1 MGTCLSQTSHRHAL
15 HELRVRCTSHAR
27 WSPPPLLY
35 PAQGSIHV
43 TFTLL
48 PTNFGAQNSW
58 QHFLISCNVPHTAL
72 PCAER
77 APSLV
82 HMPCAGAPT
91 PALAPG
97 ARVRTKT
104 LLVVKLVLTMSLSGF
119 LWIFLAHAGVIP
131 RRNTRNNCFDRSPD
145 CFDRELAR
153 SQDKHCNIFG
163 YILVYP
169 YT

>member
-1 MGTCLSQTSHRHAL
+1 MRYTNCGAAAHPVHGCPHPHSCT
-15 HELRVRCTSHAR
+15 RCRDPYMSA
-27 WSPPPLLY
+27 
-35 PAQGSIHV
+35 
-43 TFTLL
+43 FTLL
-48 PTNFGAQNSW
+48 PTNFGAQNSC

-119 LWIFLAHAGVIP
+119 LVDLP
-131 RRNTRNNCFDRSPD
+131 RPCP
-145 CFDRELAR
+145 AR
-153 SQDKHCNIFG
+153 ALLPSLPPLL
-163 YILVYP
+163 YIIGRP
-169 YT
+169 CRF

>member
-1 MGTCLSQTSHRHAL
+1 MGTCLSQTSHGHAL
-15 HELRVRCTSHAR
+15 YELRVRCTSHAR

-48 PTNFGAQNSW
+48 PTNFGAQNSC

-91 PALAPG
+91 PARAPG

-104 LLVVKLVLTMSLSGF
+104 LLLTTCEIGVDYVIVRVPVDLPRPCPARALLPSLPP
-119 LWIFLAHAGVIP
+119 LL
-131 RRNTRNNCFDRSPD
+131 
-145 CFDRELAR
+145 
-153 SQDKHCNIFG
+153 
-163 YILVYP
+163 YIIGTP
-169 YT
+169 CRF

>member
-1 MGTCLSQTSHRHAL
+1 MGIPNQLLITGWTFMGTCLSQTSHGHAL

-82 HMPCAGAPT
+82 HIPCAGAPT

-104 LLVVKLVLTMSLSGF
+104 LLVVKLVLTTGLSLSGF
-119 LWIFLAHAGVIP
+119 LWIFLAHAQHVLS
-131 RRNTRNNCFDRSPD
+131 SPP
-145 CFDRELAR
+145 CLP
-153 SQDKHCNIFG
+153 SS
-163 YILVYP
+163 
-169 YT
+169 TS

>member
-1 MGTCLSQTSHRHAL
+1 MDHRVDIYGDLLVADIAPPCATRTAGPLHIPCTVVPTPTLVPGAGIHTSLLSA
-15 HELRVRCTSHAR
+15 
-27 WSPPPLLY
+27 
-35 PAQGSIHV
+35 
-43 TFTLL
+43 FTLL
-48 PTNFGAQNSW
+48 PTNFGAQNSC

-104 LLVVKLVLTMSLSGF
+104 LLVVKLVLTTGLSLSGF
-119 LWIFLAHAGVIP
+119 LWIFLAHAQHVLS
-131 RRNTRNNCFDRSPD
+131 SPP
-145 CFDRELAR
+145 CLP
-153 SQDKHCNIFG
+153 SS
-163 YILVYP
+163 
-169 YT
+169 TS

>member
-1 MGTCLSQTSHRHAL
+1 MRYTNCESAAHPMHGCPHPHSCT
-15 HELRVRCTSHAR
+15 RCRDPYMSA
-27 WSPPPLLY
+27 
-35 PAQGSIHV
+35 
-43 TFTLL
+43 FTLL
-48 PTNFGAQNSW
+48 PTNFGAQNSC

-104 LLVVKLVLTMSLSGF
+104 LQ
-119 LWIFLAHAGVIP
+119 
-131 RRNTRNNCFDRSPD
+131 NNCCEIGVDYVIVRVPVD
-145 CFDRELAR
+145 LPRPCPAR
-153 SQDKHCNIFG
+153 ALLPSLPPLL
-163 YILVYP
+163 YIIGRP
-169 YT
+169 CRF